1 MTQLKHVVTCKW
13 HDSKIF
19 EEKRVCIKITDRQ
32 YLIKS
37 IGDEDFFAKFTTHV
51 MIWIFSNTA
60 FISAPSVFIVCWHF
74 SNLSCSPGT
83 SKYSRAPKIP
93 PSHRRKGQN
102 TKHFMKRR
110 SRTLQWFTSF
120 TKSLVSYATPETSYT
135 VKSKLNVKPIL
146 FYQF

>member
-1 MTQLKHVVTCKW
+1 MTLLQNFWRKKGVHKN
-13 HDSKIF
+13 HRSAIF
-19 EEKRVCIKITDRQ
+19 DQIRWRWRF
-32 YLIKS
+32 
-37 IGDEDFFAKFTTHV
+37 FFAKFTTHV

-74 SNLSCSPGT
+74 SNLSCSSPGT

-135 VKSKLNVKPIL
+135 VKSKINPYY
-146 FYQF
+146 FTNFN